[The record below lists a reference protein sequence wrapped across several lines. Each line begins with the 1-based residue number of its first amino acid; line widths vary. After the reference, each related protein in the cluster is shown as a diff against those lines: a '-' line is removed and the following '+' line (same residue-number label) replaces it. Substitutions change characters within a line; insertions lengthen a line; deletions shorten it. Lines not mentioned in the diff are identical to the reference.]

1 MGGVSKGVIFSV
13 INRRVGNA
21 IDLVVDVNPRKHG
34 KFLPISGL
42 LVSSPSEANEKLPQG
57 ATVYVMNSNY
67 LEEIREMTNN
77 RFDYLVV
84 DA

>member
-1 MGGVSKGVIFSV
+1 
-13 INRRVGNA
+13 
-21 IDLVVDVNPRKHG
+21 
-34 KFLPISGL
+34 L

-77 RFDYLVV
+77 RFNYLAV